1 MKTGKI
7 VIAAVA
13 VTLGVIIGIVYMNF
27 MEADYIN
34 EDEVRAI
41 VTDRYQ
47 GDISNV
53 SLSENDDYFL
63 VTVENEQ
70 YLYEITINRAE
81 STVEDIKSSENP
93 DYVAEKDTEETTSE
107 ESGTEESGTEGSG
120 SEESGTEDSGT
131 EESSSEGTDQ
141 KEEPAGDNK
150 QGEGT
155 SDETASESGS
165 SESPSN
171 ESEAISMEE
180 ARDIAMNEVGGLYLH
195 STLNEEVS
203 PSEYLIA
210 NLIDGDDEGAIVSVN
225 AVNGTVNKVIFLD
238 IEFDEI
244 GDLESFMRQVASY
257 NAQNQHYYIEYDDD
271 DDWDDDDD
279 DDWDDD

>member
-93 DYVAEKDTEETTSE
+93 DYVAEKVTEETTS
-107 ESGTEESGTEGSG
+107 EESGTEGSG

>member
-7 VIAAVA
+7 LIAAGA
-13 VTLGVIIGIVYMNF
+13 VMLGVIIGIVYMNF

-53 SLSENDDYFL
+53 SLSDNDDYFL
-63 VTVENEQ
+63 VTVDDEQ
-70 YLYEITINRAE
+70 YLYEITINRSE
-81 STVEDIKSSENP
+81 GTVEDIKSSENP
-93 DYVAEKDTEETTSE
+93 DYVEETEAESEGDNTEEADSE
-107 ESGTEESGTEGSG
+107 
-120 SEESGTEDSGT
+120 
-131 EESSSEGTDQ
+131 EESSEEGSAAEEEQTSNDTESNGSEI
-141 KEEPAGDNK
+141 
-150 QGEGT
+150 
-155 SDETASESGS
+155 
-165 SESPSN
+165 
-171 ESEAISMEE
+171 ISVEE
-180 ARDIAMNEVGGLYLH
+180 ARDIAMDEVGGLFLH

-210 NLIDGDDEGAIVSVN
+210 NLIDGDDEGAIVSIN
-225 AVNGTVNKVIFLD
+225 ALNGTINKVIFLD

-257 NAQNQHYYIEYDDD
+257 NAQSQHYYIEYDDD
-271 DDWDDDDD
+271 WDDDDDWED

>member
-7 VIAAVA
+7 LIAAGA
-13 VTLGVIIGIVYMNF
+13 VMLGVIIGIVYMNF

-53 SLSENDDYFL
+53 SLSDNDDYFL
-63 VTVENEQ
+63 VTVDDEQ
-70 YLYEITINRAE
+70 YLYEITINRSE
-81 STVEDIKSSENP
+81 GTVEDIKSSENP
-93 DYVAEKDTEETTSE
+93 DYVEEAEAESEGDNTEEADSE
-107 ESGTEESGTEGSG
+107 
-120 SEESGTEDSGT
+120 
-131 EESSSEGTDQ
+131 EESSEEGSAAEEEQTSNDTESNGSEI
-141 KEEPAGDNK
+141 
-150 QGEGT
+150 
-155 SDETASESGS
+155 
-165 SESPSN
+165 
-171 ESEAISMEE
+171 ISVEE
-180 ARDIAMNEVGGLYLH
+180 ARDIAMDEVGGLFLH

-210 NLIDGDDEGAIVSVN
+210 NLIDGDDEGAIVSIN
-225 AVNGTVNKVIFLD
+225 ALNGTINKVIFLD

-257 NAQNQHYYIEYDDD
+257 NAQSQHYYIEYDDD
-271 DDWDDDDD
+271 WDDDDDWED